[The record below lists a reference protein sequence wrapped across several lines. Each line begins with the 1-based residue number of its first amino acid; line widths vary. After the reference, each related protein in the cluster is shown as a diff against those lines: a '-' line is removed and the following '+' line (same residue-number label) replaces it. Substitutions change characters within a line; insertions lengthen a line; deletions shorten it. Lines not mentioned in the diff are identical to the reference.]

1 MAHIEIVRVKFRW
14 PGKIYEFRNP
24 NNLVLKRND
33 RVVVEGY
40 GKETLVGL
48 ITVAP
53 RLRDKRNEDDE
64 LPSIIRLAGEE
75 DIALLAKSDEF
86 RTEIKQFFD
95 TRVRSRELSGVKLVD
110 CELVDQNR
118 KLIVYFASESREFDY
133 RGMGKEIAQK
143 YGLRADMR
151 HVGVRDAARL
161 AGGIGRCGLST
172 CCSTWLPEFQP
183 VTIKMA
189 KDQGVSLEPE
199 SVNGQC
205 GRLLCCLGYEHDN
218 YVALGAGL
226 PKVGKAVLTP
236 KGEGRVTKLD
246 VIKGMINVRLIDGTY
261 EVFKGEEV
269 KRKFGPRSG
278 EEHHHHEHDHDD
290 SEPVADFQH
299 EGDPDDHHN
308 QNIPSGPNRGGRG
321 GPSGG
326 NRR

>member
-1 MAHIEIVRVKFRW
+1 MAHIEIVRIKFRW

-24 NNLVLKRND
+24 QNIVLKRND

-40 GKETLVGL
+40 GKETLVG
-48 ITVAP
+48 IVSVAP
-53 RLRDKRNEDDE
+53 RLREKRHEDDE
-64 LPSIIRLAGEE
+64 LHAVLRVAEEE
-75 DIALLAKSDEF
+75 DLQFLEKTDEF
-86 RTEIKQFFD
+86 RSELKRFFD
-95 TRVRSRELSGVKLVD
+95 TRVRSRETSGVKMVD
-110 CELVDQNR
+110 CELVDQGR
-118 KLIVYFASESREFDY
+118 KIIVYYSSESKEFDY
-133 RGMGKEIAQK
+133 RGMAKEIAQK

-172 CCSTWLPEFQP
+172 CCSTWINDFKP

-246 VIKGMINVRLIDGTY
+246 ILKNLVNVRLEDGSY
-261 EVFKGEEV
+261 EQFKGVEV
-269 KRKFGPRSG
+269 KRKFGPRS
-278 EEHHHHEHDHDD
+278 EQD
-290 SEPVADFQH
+290 SDE
-299 EGDPDDHHN
+299 
-308 QNIPSGPNRGGRG
+308 
-321 GPSGG
+321 
-326 NRR
+326 

>member
-1 MAHIEIVRVKFRW
+1 MAHIEIVRIKFRW

-24 NNLVLKRND
+24 NKLVLKRND
-33 RVVVEGY
+33 RVVVEGF
-40 GKETLVGL
+40 GKETLVGVVS
-48 ITVAP
+48 VAP
-53 RLRDKRNEDDE
+53 RIREKRQEDDE
-64 LPSIIRLAGEE
+64 LHMVLRHAADE
-75 DIALLAKSDEF
+75 DLQFLAKTDEF
-86 RTEIKQFFD
+86 RSELKRFFD
-95 TRVRSRELSGVKLVD
+95 TRVRSRETHGVKMVD
-110 CELVDQNR
+110 CELVDQGR
-118 KLIVYFASESREFDY
+118 KLVVYYSSEAKDFDY
-133 RGMGKEIAQK
+133 RGMSKEIAQK

-172 CCSTWLPEFQP
+172 CCSTWITDFKP

-218 YVALGAGL
+218 YVALGADL

-246 VIKGMINVRLIDGTY
+246 IMKGMVSVRLEDGSF
-261 EVFKGEEV
+261 EQFQGLEV

-278 EEHHHHEHDHDD
+278 QENDSDD
-290 SEPVADFQH
+290 A
-299 EGDPDDHHN
+299 
-308 QNIPSGPNRGGRG
+308 
-321 GPSGG
+321 
-326 NRR
+326 

>member
-1 MAHIEIVRVKFRW
+1 MANIEIVRIKFRW
-14 PGKIYEFRNP
+14 PGKIFEFRNP
-24 NNLVLKRND
+24 NNIVLHRND
-33 RVVVEGY
+33 KVVVEGY

-48 ITVAP
+48 VTVAP
-53 RLRDKRNEDDE
+53 RIREKRREDED
-64 LPSIIRLAGEE
+64 LPSVVRVAADE
-75 DIALLAKSDEF
+75 DLQFLSKTDEF
-86 RTEIKQFFD
+86 RSELKQFFD
-95 TRVRSRELSGVKLVD
+95 TRIRAREMHGVKMVE
-110 CELVDQNR
+110 CELVDQGR
-118 KLIVYFASESREFDY
+118 KLIVYYSCESKEFDY
-133 RGMGKEIAQK
+133 RGMAKEIAQK

-172 CCSTWLPEFQP
+172 CCSTWLPDFKP

-226 PKVGKAVLTP
+226 PKVGKAVITP

-246 VIKGMINVRLIDGTY
+246 VLKGNVSVRLEDGNF
-261 EVFKGEEV
+261 EIFKGLEV

-278 EEHHHHEHDHDD
+278 GPENDDD
-290 SEPVADFQH
+290 SE
-299 EGDPDDHHN
+299 
-308 QNIPSGPNRGGRG
+308 
-321 GPSGG
+321 
-326 NRR
+326 

>member
-1 MAHIEIVRVKFRW
+1 MAHIEIVRIKFRW

-24 NNLVLKRND
+24 HNLVLKRND
-33 RVVVEGY
+33 RVVVESY
-40 GKETLVGL
+40 GKETLVG
-48 ITVAP
+48 IVSVAP
-53 RLRDKRNEDDE
+53 RLREKRNEDDE
-64 LPSIIRLAGEE
+64 LDAVIRIAGEE
-75 DIALLAKSDEF
+75 DLKFLEKTDEF
-86 RTEIKQFFD
+86 RSELKRFFD
-95 TRVRSRELSGVKLVD
+95 TRVRSRETSGVKMVD
-110 CELVDQNR
+110 CELVDQGR
-118 KLIVYFASESREFDY
+118 KLVVYYSSEAKDFDY

-172 CCSTWLPEFQP
+172 CCSTWISDFKP

-218 YVALGAGL
+218 YLALGAGM

-246 VIKGMINVRLIDGTY
+246 ILKNMVNVRLEDGTY
-261 EVFKGEEV
+261 EQFQGVEV
-269 KRKFGPRSG
+269 KRKFGPRS
-278 EEHHHHEHDHDD
+278 DQD
-290 SEPVADFQH
+290 SDE
-299 EGDPDDHHN
+299 
-308 QNIPSGPNRGGRG
+308 
-321 GPSGG
+321 
-326 NRR
+326 

>member
-1 MAHIEIVRVKFRW
+1 MDHIEIVRIKFRW
-14 PGKIYEFRNP
+14 PGKIYEFLNP
-24 NNLVLKRND
+24 SRLVLKRND

-48 ITVAP
+48 VTVAP
-53 RLRDKRNEDDE
+53 RLREARAEDHD
-64 LPSIIRLAGEE
+64 LPAILRIAQEE
-75 DIALLAKSDEF
+75 DLQFMAKTDEF
-86 RTEIKQFFD
+86 RSEIKQFFD
-95 TRVRSRELSGVKLVD
+95 TRVRARELSGVKLVD
-110 CELVDQNR
+110 CELVDQGR
-118 KLIVYFASESREFDY
+118 KLVVYFASESREFDY

-172 CCSTWLPEFQP
+172 CCSTWLPEFKP

-189 KDQGVSLEPE
+189 KDQGISLEPD

-236 KGEGRVTKLD
+236 KGDGRVTKLD
-246 VIKGMINVRLIDGTY
+246 VIKGTMNVRLEDGSY
-261 EVFKGEEV
+261 ETFTSAEV

-278 EEHHHHEHDHDD
+278 NEGSDRGHHHDHHHNHDHSD
-290 SEPVADFQH
+290 
-299 EGDPDDHHN
+299 DDHSDGDAHD
-308 QNIPSGPNRGGRG
+308 
-321 GPSGG
+321 
-326 NRR
+326 

>member
-1 MAHIEIVRVKFRW
+1 MAHVEIVRVKFRW
-14 PGKIYEFRNP
+14 PGKIFEFRNP
-24 NNLVLKRND
+24 NNLVLKRNE

-40 GKETLVGL
+40 GKETLVG
-48 ITVAP
+48 IISVAP
-53 RLRDKRNEDDE
+53 RLRDKRAEDDE
-64 LPSIIRLAGEE
+64 LPAIIRIAGEE
-75 DIALLAKSDEF
+75 DIQFLAKSDEF
-86 RTEIKQFFD
+86 RSELKQFFD
-95 TRVRSRELSGVKLVD
+95 TRVRSRELSGVKVVD
-110 CELVDQNR
+110 CELVDQGR
-118 KLIVYFASESREFDY
+118 KLIVYFASESRDFDY

-189 KDQGVSLEPE
+189 KDQGISLEPD

-246 VIKGMINVRLIDGTY
+246 VIKGMINVRLEDGTY
-261 EVFKGEEV
+261 EVFKGIEV

-278 EEHHHHEHDHDD
+278 EEHDHGHHHHHHDNDEHDDLHNDHIHNDRRNPDGDEDNHD
-290 SEPVADFQH
+290 
-299 EGDPDDHHN
+299 
-308 QNIPSGPNRGGRG
+308 
-321 GPSGG
+321 
-326 NRR
+326 

>member
-1 MAHIEIVRVKFRW
+1 MAHIEIVRIKFRW

-24 NNLVLKRND
+24 QNLVLKRND
-33 RVVVEGY
+33 KVVVEGY
-40 GKETLVGL
+40 GKETLVG
-48 ITVAP
+48 IVSVAP
-53 RLRDKRNEDDE
+53 RLREKRQEDDE
-64 LPSIIRLAGEE
+64 LHTVVRLAAEE
-75 DIALLAKSDEF
+75 DLQFLAKTDEF
-86 RTEIKQFFD
+86 RSELKRFFD
-95 TRVRSRELSGVKLVD
+95 TRVRSRETSGVKMVD
-110 CELVDQNR
+110 CELVDQGR
-118 KLIVYFASESREFDY
+118 KLVVYYSCESKDFDY
-133 RGMGKEIAQK
+133 RGMGKEIAQR

-172 CCSTWLPEFQP
+172 CCSTWISDFKP

-236 KGEGRVTKLD
+236 RGEGRVTKLD
-246 VIKGMINVRLIDGTY
+246 IMKGMVSVRLEDGSY
-261 EVFKGEEV
+261 EQFEGVEV

-278 EEHHHHEHDHDD
+278 PENDNDNED
-290 SEPVADFQH
+290 
-299 EGDPDDHHN
+299 
-308 QNIPSGPNRGGRG
+308 
-321 GPSGG
+321 
-326 NRR
+326 